1 LGAPPLSLRIARVVT
16 GLAVVLSLSIPLH
29 GPGHGLVPGHGMT
42 SGHGVERAVALEGA
56 LALEGADR
64 GSHPGGGHQ
73 HGPGGHG
80 EESSSSA
87 VQAPGPEDAPE
98 APLPLCL
105 CCPGPCACAPALALR
120 AAGERCLA
128 PPPAASNALTGRMVQ
143 APVLGPVPYE
153 RPWPTAPPPLRG

>member
-1 LGAPPLSLRIARVVT
+1 MGAPPLSLRIARVVT

-29 GPGHGLVPGHGMT
+29 GPGHGMV

-56 LALEGADR
+56 DR
-64 GSHPGGGHQ
+64 DAHHGEGHQ
-73 HGPGGHG
+73 HAPGGHG
-80 EESSSSA
+80 EGSRSSA
-87 VQAPGPEDAPE
+87 VQAPGPEDAPD

-128 PPPAASNALTGRMVQ
+128 LPPALSNARTGQMAQ
-143 APVLGPVPYE
+143 APVLGPVPYQ